1 MVIANPWDLVDVA
14 LDPVDGAALLRE
26 LLTHLTPHSHA
37 GRVQVTVLA
46 GANFEAP
53 AALLD
58 DLTAAR
64 WTLTPGAATLN
75 NLLRLAEMCDLLY
88 LTTHG
93 RRDRLLLESDAGV
106 RVEVSGG
113 ELVDR
118 LKGAQRKPHLFF
130 LAACFSGQR
139 LAQTASPATDDNAY
153 AAVGP
158 ALHAAGIPAVIAMQ
172 TSVTMDAARR
182 VAADFFA
189 ALFDPAL
196 ANGAVD
202 QALNRARR
210 LLYDR
215 QTPVWAPP
223 VLFCRLRDGLLYA
236 PPPAADPNAPP
247 APVPTRI
254 PDRRTGLLVGRDA
267 DLAWLRRRLLAGDA
281 GALVGVKG
289 LGGIGKTEL
298 AIATAQTLANDFSG
312 GVFWLECGANAVAAV
327 QQRLADA
334 LGVRLSSPDL
344 ATRADQLAGALRL
357 RPPSLV
363 VLDDVRRP
371 HAAAFELLRPPTPPC
386 ALLVTSRRS
395 DLPLPPAAIRSLETL
410 TAASAAALLRFLL
423 AEAGL
428 DGDAATI
435 NAIAELLDL
444 PLAIKLA
451 GRRAVLLA
459 QRRTRGAAVDPLTS
473 LLNDLRQSRLAAIEL
488 AGGEQR
494 PDLSA
499 RAAFDLSYAELSP
512 ADQQALQALGVL
524 AKKRVHQCGRS
535 HTVGADAHRRR
546 RHSAPSGER
555 RAGRGDRR

>member
-1 MVIANPWDLVDVA
+1 M
-14 LDPVDGAALLRE
+14 
-26 LLTHLTPHSHA
+26 
-37 GRVQVTVLA
+37 
-46 GANFEAP
+46 
-53 AALLD
+53 
-58 DLTAAR
+58 
-64 WTLTPGAATLN
+64 
-75 NLLRLAEMCDLLY
+75 
-88 LTTHG
+88 
-93 RRDRLLLESDAGV
+93 
-106 RVEVSGG
+106 
-113 ELVDR
+113 
-118 LKGAQRKPHLFF
+118 
-130 LAACFSGQR
+130 
-139 LAQTASPATDDNAY
+139 
-153 AAVGP
+153 
-158 ALHAAGIPAVIAMQ
+158 
-172 TSVTMDAARR
+172 
-182 VAADFFA
+182 
-189 ALFDPAL
+189 
-196 ANGAVD
+196 
-202 QALNRARR
+202 
-210 LLYDR
+210 
-215 QTPVWAPP
+215 
-223 VLFCRLRDGLLYA
+223 
-236 PPPAADPNAPP
+236 
-247 APVPTRI
+247 
-254 PDRRTGLLVGRDA
+254 
-267 DLAWLRRRLLAGDA
+267 
-281 GALVGVKG
+281 
-289 LGGIGKTEL
+289 GGIGKTEL
-298 AIATAQTLANDFSG
+298 AIAAAQTLANDFSG

-371 HAAAFELLRPPTPPC
+371 HAAAFELLHPPTPPC

-524 AKKRVHQCGRS
+524 AKNEFTNAAAATLWEQTPTAAADTLRRLANVGLVEEIGDDLWEALWELHDLLREYAGERLRSDAAAWQTTQRRHAQLVMATIDALPLRTIDDWRRLAFWQAEAAQAAAWAAAHGDAALSVDFFLTLAENYPNHTFPARWGSGWRLVRCRRRSNAASPTTCAASSGRS
-535 HTVGADAHRRR
+535 AN
-546 RHSAPSGER
+546 SGEVTAKR
-555 RAGRGDRR
+555 RAAKRFCAPAWPRQKRCWLLQRMMTRAPPQPGVWR